1 MNNPENIFGHP
12 HGKLDGLDGL
22 LQLIILVFDLGQR
35 RNEWV
40 AEKLVLDWVTTCNL
54 ARNT

>member
-1 MNNPENIFGHP
+1 MNNPENIFDHP

-22 LQLIILVFDLGQR
+22 LQLIILVSDWGQR

-40 AEKLVLDWVTTCNL
+40 AEKLVLNWVTPCNL
-54 ARNT
+54 ACNT